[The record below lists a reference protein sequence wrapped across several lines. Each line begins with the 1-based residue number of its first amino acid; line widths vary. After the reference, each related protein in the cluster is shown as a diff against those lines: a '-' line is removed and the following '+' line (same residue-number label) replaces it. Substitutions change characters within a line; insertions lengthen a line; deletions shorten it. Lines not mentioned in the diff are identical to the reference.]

1 MNNILTHSD
10 ELITPND
17 KQNKFIPLL
26 INIILSNYILKANKS
41 ELEDFYLGLGN
52 LIINEINIK
61 DFIIGSGIIDNIC
74 KILNE
79 EYDKD
84 LHSSS
89 LSNTLLWIVV
99 NLTRVNIRNL
109 KTVCIIFYYIL
120 LYGRI
125 TDCFLLLKRYF

>member
-99 NLTRVNIRNL
+99 FFCIVNSSL
-109 KTVCIIFYYIL
+109 S
-120 LYGRI
+120 
-125 TDCFLLLKRYF
+125 